1 MPSQLSKA
9 RVPDFSELFLVVSNG
24 RIHASSFSVCGKRN
38 PSKFQLREDDR
49 STCIESCI
57 QDPYCLG
64 YGHVSPLDCILIISS
79 LDGDF
84 TNQSVDLNEIDNSNE
99 YEFKSDDYSL

>member
-1 MPSQLSKA
+1 MII
-9 RVPDFSELFLVVSNG
+9 FS
-24 RIHASSFSVCGKRN
+24 GKRN

-49 STCIESCI
+49 VTCMESCI

-84 TNQSVDLNEIDNSNE
+84 TNQSVDLNEIDNSDE
-99 YEFKSDDYSL
+99 YEFKPDDYDL